1 MTQSTEWHL
10 VQLNVGRALAPLDSP
25 QLADFMAALDPI
37 NALADASPG
46 FVWRLVGS
54 GGNATDVKVDAQP
67 GLLVNMSVWTSAEAL
82 FDFVYKSAHTAI
94 MARRREFFH
103 KLETFQVLYWVPAG
117 HIPTADEALGRL
129 ELLRTRG
136 PTPEAFTF
144 KQRFPPPGAIGDPVN
159 MRPDPYCVL

>member
-1 MTQSTEWHL
+1 MMQSTEWYL
-10 VQLNVGRALAPLDSP
+10 VQLNVARARAPLDSP

-37 NALADASPG
+37 NALADTSPG
-46 FVWRLVGS
+46 FVWRLVGN

-82 FDFVYKSAHTAI
+82 FDFVYKSAHTTI

-117 HIPTADEALGRL
+117 HVPTVDEALARL

-144 KQRFPPPGAIGDPVN
+144 KQRFPPPGTIGDPVN

>member
-1 MTQSTEWHL
+1 
-10 VQLNVGRALAPLDSP
+10 
-25 QLADFMAALDPI
+25 
-37 NALADASPG
+37 
-46 FVWRLVGS
+46 
-54 GGNATDVKVDAQP
+54 VKVDAQP

-94 MARRREFFH
+94 MARRREFFD

-117 HIPTADEALGRL
+117 HVPTVDEALARL

-136 PTPEAFTF
+136 PTPDAFTF
-144 KQRFPPPGAIGDPVN
+144 KQRFPPPGTIGDPVN

>member
-1 MTQSTEWHL
+1 MTQSTAWYL
-10 VQLNVGRALAPLDSP
+10 VQLNVARALAPLDSP

-37 NALADASPG
+37 NALADTSPG

-82 FDFVYKSAHTAI
+82 FDFVYKSAHTTI

-117 HIPTADEALGRL
+117 HVPTVDEALARL

-144 KQRFPPPGAIGDPVN
+144 KQRFPPPGTVGDPVN